1 MIARL
6 AGAYLAIFALV
17 LIAISVAVYA
27 LLAGEYHSLLLPALS
42 TPEGAAVYAR
52 TLRRV
57 ALAIAGI
64 DLPLLIL
71 VGAASWF
78 LAQLSMRPLL
88 EARRREREFV
98 ADAAHELRS
107 PLAAIASVAQSAR
120 ASEDLHEV
128 RPALEQIARSAIDAS
143 ALIADL
149 LTLARS
155 PAPGLL
161 VREPVDLG
169 AIAQS
174 CASDFAP
181 NAASGGLQLEVHVQ
195 SAIVDGDARRLRE
208 LTRNLLEN
216 ALRHASTRI
225 VLETGNDGKRAFL
238 RVSDDGPGVDP
249 AVRERLFERFIS
261 GAHSTG
267 LGLAIAQWVAH
278 AHEGTLELE
287 DSPAGAS
294 FIASFP
300 AVA

>member
-17 LIAISVAVYA
+17 LAAISVAVYA

-42 TPEGAAVYAR
+42 TPEGAGVYAR

-88 EARRREREFV
+88 EARQREREFV

-107 PLAAIASVAQSAR
+107 PLAAIASVAQSVR
-120 ASEDLHEV
+120 FSEDQQAV
-128 RPALEQIARSAIDAS
+128 RAAFEQIARTAIDAS

-155 PAPGLL
+155 PAAALL
-161 VREPVDLG
+161 VCEPVDLG
-169 AIAQS
+169 AVAQH

-181 NAASGGLQLEVHVQ
+181 NAASGGLQLDVRVH
-195 SAIVDGDARRLRE
+195 SAIVNGDERRLRE
-208 LTRNLLEN
+208 LVRNLLEN
-216 ALRHASTRI
+216 ALRHASSRI
-225 VLETGNDGKRAFL
+225 VLETGSDGKRAYL

-261 GAHSTG
+261 GAQSTG
-267 LGLAIAQWVAH
+267 LGLAIAQWVTR
-278 AHEGTLELE
+278 AHEGTLALE
-287 DSPAGAS
+287 DSPGGAS